1 MFSIK
6 TLELVYWD
14 FWDRIKIPLDEKIT
28 VIVGPNGSGKT
39 TILDA
44 LRTLLGARKLS
55 TKRDYKKYARRSN
68 MPYSWIIAVV
78 NNEKQGN
85 RRPFAPQFI
94 SDSVTLACRI
104 EKKGGE
110 WAREYFI
117 RSGIVHLEE
126 FIKDSPNALG
136 PIEYVQELEK
146 AGLSKAMLKV
156 LSLEQGETD
165 KLCDYSPKE
174 MLDLVFDFSGDRSAL
189 EDYEKSRKDHN
200 EAEAELNLFRVN
212 FSKLENE
219 RSTLNNRVL
228 NYHQYCRRNSELTTL
243 ESETKTIAEYV
254 SAKDIIEGQR
264 PNIRFLKA
272 EVSDIGGSIPTLE
285 GEVKKAKIIEAHLK
299 DEIKSAREEKKKIED
314 ELQKKYKTHSE
325 LVAKIENIEQ
335 LAESVQNVQ
344 PESLENL
351 EREHEELIKGKG
363 RLEDEK
369 KPLDEQIK
377 QYAKLLRDLE
387 KGILPPQEEI
397 LTFSNT
403 LKVSGIEH
411 ALLYE
416 GVEILQ
422 EKWSTAIESILRGY
436 RYVVMLKKK
445 EDKWKAFEIG
455 EQLGYRHFIVPEAGE
470 KGIKAPANSALS
482 VVRLQDFVPDW
493 IRRNLAEIT
502 LVDEVRDGKRLPEG
516 VIFVTRQGYMREK
529 RGGRFI
535 GVSAGD
541 FVFGKA
547 AIKRQIEEV
556 TRRNAEAKARLADI
570 ANGLSERESDIRK
583 RALRIDAQKRLS
595 EYLEKKDLAGIYI
608 KERDALQTELGGL
621 ENRRKSLQDKDDDL
635 GEQLQDMTTPKVEKE
650 RELKELQEK
659 FKEKSETFEKGK
671 KEYFDNIAKFRQV
684 KKGMPVKWRSP
695 EKIADYKDKYA
706 NLKGVESAIK
716 RLKNE
721 LESEEWEKDPSV
733 VDMLNKIEI
742 DYENA
747 KNNLAKRQTE
757 FTNTKAAVDK
767 AREKYLKVLW
777 GSIVFY
783 EKNLKA
789 LASLAHIGIEVR
801 KPQLA
806 TEEDLREAG
815 LEMRWNF
822 DEKGFSSTDDGDAS
836 GGQQVIK
843 SLILLIALIMDEK
856 SKGGFIFIDE
866 PFAHLDVFN
875 IDKVSEFLQAT
886 ETQFII
892 TSPNTHNANIFRPAG
907 LSINTLKKRP
917 GETYAPIPTHCR
929 RSPVNV
935 SA

>member
-85 RRPFAPQFI
+85 RRPFAPQI
-94 SDSVTLACRI
+94 ITDNATLACRI

-117 RSGIVHLEE
+117 RAGIVPLEN
-126 FIKDSPNALG
+126 FINDPLGALG
-136 PIEYVQELEK
+136 LNDYVQELEK

-174 MLDLVFDFSGDRSAL
+174 MLDLVFDFSGDRATL
-189 EDYEKSRKDHN
+189 DDYENSRKIHN
-200 EAEAELNLFRVN
+200 ESEAELNLFRVN

-219 RSTLNNRVL
+219 RSTLKNRVL
-228 NYHQYCRRNSELTTL
+228 SYHRYCSRNSELTTL
-243 ESETKTIAEYV
+243 ESETKTIADYV
-254 SAKDIIEGQR
+254 SAKDVIEGQR
-264 PNIRFLKA
+264 PNIRFLKT
-272 EVSDIGGSIPTLE
+272 EVSDIAESIPTLE
-285 GEVKKAKIIEAHLK
+285 AEVNKAKIIEAHLK
-299 DEIKSAREEKKKIED
+299 DEIKLAKEEKKKIED
-314 ELQKKYKTHSE
+314 GLQGEYKSRGELI
-325 LVAKIENIEQ
+325 AKINNIEQ
-335 LAESVQNVQ
+335 LAESVQNIQ
-344 PESLENL
+344 PEPLENL
-351 EREHEELIKGKG
+351 EREHENLIKDKG

-369 KPLDEQIK
+369 KPLEEQID
-377 QYAKLLRDLE
+377 QYAKALRDLS
-387 KGILPPQEEI
+387 KGILAPKDEI
-397 LTFSNT
+397 SAFSNA
-403 LKVSGIEH
+403 LKTAGVEH

-416 GVEILQ
+416 GVEILD
-422 EKWSTAIESILRGY
+422 EKWGMAIESILRGY

-445 EDKWKAFEIG
+445 EDKWKAFEVG
-455 EQLGYRHFIVPEAGE
+455 EQMGYRHFIVPEAGE
-470 KGIKAPANSALS
+470 KGIKVPANTALS
-482 VVRLQDFVPDW
+482 VVHLQDFVPDW

-502 LVDEVRDGKRLPEG
+502 LVEEVKDGQKLPEG

-547 AIKRQIEEV
+547 AIRRQIAEV
-556 TRRNAEAKARLADI
+556 TKKEAEAKARQAEI
-570 ANGLSERESDIRK
+570 TENLSQLQSDIRSCSF
-583 RALRIDAQKRLS
+583 RIEAQKKLS
-595 EYLEKKDLAGIYI
+595 EYMEKKDIAETYRNQ
-608 KERDALQTELGGL
+608 RDALQEEINGL
-621 ENRRKSLQDKDDDL
+621 ENRRKSLQNKDYDL

-650 RELKELQEK
+650 RELKNLQEEL
-659 FKEKSETFEKGK
+659 KEKSETFEKGK
-671 KEYFDNIAKFRQV
+671 KEYFDNIAKLRKL
-684 KKGMPVKWRSP
+684 KKDMPVGWRTP
-695 EKIADYKDKYA
+695 EKIADYKDKYG
-706 NLKGVESAIK
+706 NLKGVESTIT
-716 RLKNE
+716 RLRQE

-742 DYENA
+742 DYSNA
-747 KNNLAKRQTE
+747 KSNLAKREIE
-757 FTNTKAAVDK
+757 FSNTKTAVDK

-777 GSIVFY
+777 GSMIFY
-783 EKNLKA
+783 ERNLKA
-789 LASLAHIGIEVR
+789 LAALANIGIEVR
-801 KPQLA
+801 KPRLD

-815 LEMRWNF
+815 LDMRWNF
-822 DEKGFSSTDDGDAS
+822 DEKGFASTDDGDAS

-875 IDKVSEFLQAT
+875 IDKVSEFLLAT

-907 LSINTLKKRP
+907 LSINTLKKRH

-929 RSPVNV
+929 RSALN
-935 SA
+935 ATA